1 MSPNFSPL
9 GKSVDGVYY
18 EIDTDKS
25 RLDTIFIH
33 DFLASSPLGGRYS
46 ARGDQAG
53 DQALDGIWS
62 LPRWAPGRFCPRRDR
77 PRDLRLSRR
86 CFRRDGGAWT
96 GTRSHGL
103 SKPSWRIPTCGDCR
117 PLAFGDARCPG
128 ALSSLRL
135 HRAAPAVFFSG
146 TKRSHGLSN
155 GSYQVMARGA
165 RTALEHAGFEWE
177 SPARHKLLVE
187 HNLFGIRI
195 Q

>member
-1 MSPNFSPL
+1 MSPNFFPL
-9 GKSVDGVYY
+9 SKSVDGVYY

-33 DFLASSPLGGRYS
+33 DFLASSHWAEGIP
-46 ARGDQAG
+46 RGDQAG

-77 PRDLRLSRR
+77 PRDLRLSCR

-96 GTRSHGL
+96 GTRYMA
-103 SKPSWRIPTCGDCR
+103 CR
-117 PLAFGDARCPG
+117 NHPGASRHAGIAPLAFGDASCPG
-128 ALSSLRL
+128 ALSPLRL

-165 RTALEHAGFEWE
+165 LT
-177 SPARHKLLVE
+177 P
-187 HNLFGIRI
+187 
-195 Q
+195 